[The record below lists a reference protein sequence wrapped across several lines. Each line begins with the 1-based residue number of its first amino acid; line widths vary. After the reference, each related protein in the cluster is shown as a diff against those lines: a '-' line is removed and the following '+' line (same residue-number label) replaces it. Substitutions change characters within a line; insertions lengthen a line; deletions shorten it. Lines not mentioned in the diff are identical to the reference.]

1 MIWFTLALT
10 SAVLSSIA
18 AITQKKALA
27 NINALEFSFHL
38 SWVNLIISLIFLTGF
53 DPSTLTLHQTWVM
66 FVKTLLQA
74 LAFWCVMLSLKN
86 LEISSALPLLAL
98 TPGSVA
104 VFALIFIG
112 ETLTL
117 NETLG
122 LILLLSGSYFI
133 EMKTLSNMIEP
144 FKVFFRTKKY
154 IHVAAA
160 LAFFTVSSI
169 LDKYLLKDQKMDT
182 SSFMLLQHLFFFI
195 IFAIL
200 LPITRTKI
208 TNPFTPPQADQPSTL
223 ILQPAVGGSALP
235 RRRRITFNIS
245 QFTFKK
251 DFTVHSAAGGSQFT
265 LLIITAL
272 LTIGYR
278 YSQLLAIAIAPVA
291 LVIAIKRLS
300 VFFASVVGGKIFDE
314 GGLLKKSLAA
324 LIIVAGTLLMLFKN

>member
-1 MIWFTLALT
+1 LIWFSLALT

-18 AITQKKALA
+18 AITQKKALV
-27 NINALEFSFHL
+27 NMNALEFSFHL
-38 SWVNLIISLIFLTGF
+38 SWVNLIISLVFLAGF
-53 DPSTLTLHQTWVM
+53 DPLQLTFQQTWVM

-104 VFALIFIG
+104 IFALIFIG
-112 ETLTL
+112 ETLTF

-133 EMKTLSNMIEP
+133 EMKTFTNMIEP

-154 IHVAAA
+154 IFVAAA
-160 LAFFTVSSI
+160 LAFFTVSTI

-182 SSFMLLQHLFFFI
+182 SSFMLLQHLFFLVDFT
-195 IFAIL
+195 L
-200 LPITRTKI
+200 LMLITRTKF
-208 TNPFTPPQADQPSTL
+208 TNPFKSNSSSLIPPKADHTSYFILHTSSL
-223 ILQPAVGGSALP
+223 IL
-235 RRRRITFNIS
+235 
-245 QFTFKK
+245 
-251 DFTVHSAAGGSQFT
+251 
-265 LLIITAL
+265 ITAFI
-272 LTIGYR
+272 TIGYR
-278 YSQLLAIAIAPVA
+278 YTQILAFTMAPVA

-314 GGLLKKSLAA
+314 GGLLKKGIAA
-324 LIIVAGTLLMLFKN
+324 LIIVAGTLLMLFKS

>member
-18 AITQKKALA
+18 AITQKKALMKM
-27 NINALEFSFHL
+27 NALEFSFHL
-38 SWVNLIISLIFLTGF
+38 SWVNLIICLIFLIDI
-53 DPSTLTLHQTWVM
+53 DPSNLTIQQTWVM

-104 VFALIFIG
+104 IFAFIFIG
-112 ETLTL
+112 ETLSL

-133 EMKTLSNMIEP
+133 EMKSISNMIEP

-160 LAFFTVSSI
+160 LAFFTISSI

-182 SSFMLLQHLFFFI
+182 SSFMLLQHLFFLFD
-195 IFAIL
+195 FAIL
-200 LPITRTKI
+200 LLITRTRI
-208 TNPFTPPQADQPSTL
+208 SNPFNP
-223 ILQPAVGGSALP
+223 P
-235 RRRRITFNIS
+235 RRTTLQITGNG
-245 QFTFKK
+245 QRATGNEQ
-251 DFTVHSAAGGSQFT
+251 FTVHSSQFT
-265 LLIITAL
+265 LLLVFTAI

-278 YSQLLAIAIAPVA
+278 YSQIIAFTLAPVA

-314 GGLLKKSLAA
+314 GGLLKKGFAA
-324 LIIVAGTLLMLFKN
+324 LIIVAGTLLMLFKNW

>member
-18 AITQKKALA
+18 AITQKKALVKM
-27 NINALEFSFHL
+27 NALEFSFHL
-38 SWVNLIISLIFLTGF
+38 SWVNLIICLIFLF
-53 DPSTLTLHQTWVM
+53 DFNPSNLTLQQTWVM

-104 VFALIFIG
+104 IFAFIFIG
-112 ETLTL
+112 ETLSL

-133 EMKTLSNMIEP
+133 EMKTLGDPPRRMIEP

-160 LAFFTVSSI
+160 LAFFTISTI

-182 SSFMLLQHLFFFI
+182 SSFMLLQHVFFLFD
-195 IFAIL
+195 FAIL
-200 LPITRTKI
+200 LLITRTRI
-208 TNPFTPPQADQPSTL
+208 TNPFNPPQQTQPQNPKPKHLIPNTLYLTL
-223 ILQPAVGGSALP
+223 ITAV
-235 RRRRITFNIS
+235 
-245 QFTFKK
+245 
-251 DFTVHSAAGGSQFT
+251 
-265 LLIITAL
+265 

-278 YSQLLAIAIAPVA
+278 YTQIIAFTLAPVA

-314 GGLLKKSLAA
+314 GGLLKKGIAA
-324 LIIVAGTLLMLFKN
+324 LIIVAGTLLMLFKNW

>member
-38 SWVNLIISLIFLTGF
+38 SWVNLIISLIFLIGF

-208 TNPFTPPQADQPSTL
+208 TNPFTPIPSPQTPDGSAFSPHTSNFILHTSYL
-223 ILQPAVGGSALP
+223 IL
-235 RRRRITFNIS
+235 
-245 QFTFKK
+245 
-251 DFTVHSAAGGSQFT
+251 
-265 LLIITAL
+265 ITAV

-278 YSQLLAIAIAPVA
+278 YTQLLAIAIAPVA

-314 GGLLKKSLAA
+314 GGLLKKGFAA
-324 LIIVAGTLLMLFKN
+324 LIIVAGTLLMLFKNW

>member
-18 AITQKKALA
+18 AITQKKALMKM
-27 NINALEFSFHL
+27 NALEFSFHL
-38 SWVNLIISLIFLTGF
+38 SWVNLIICLIFLIDI
-53 DPSTLTLHQTWVM
+53 DPSNLTLQQTWVM

-74 LAFWCVMLSLKN
+74 FAFWCVMLSLKN

-104 VFALIFIG
+104 IFAFIFIG
-112 ETLTL
+112 ETLSL

-133 EMKTLSNMIEP
+133 EMKTLGDPPRRMIEP

-182 SSFMLLQHLFFFI
+182 SSFMLLQHVFFLI
-195 IFAIL
+195 DFAIL
-200 LPITRTKI
+200 LLITRTKI
-208 TNPFTPPQADQPSTL
+208 SNPFKLNPPRRTTTQTPN
-223 ILQPAVGGSALP
+223 P

-245 QFTFKK
+245 HLTF
-251 DFTVHSAAGGSQFT
+251 
-265 LLIITAL
+265 LLVLTAI

-278 YSQLLAIAIAPVA
+278 YTQIIAFTLAPVA

-314 GGLLKKSLAA
+314 GGLLKKGFAA
-324 LIIVAGTLLMLFKN
+324 LIIVVGTLLMLFKNW